1 MTMFTSV
8 RVLAAS
14 SLFAALLSPA
24 PSAAGIVA
32 DVTTTTTNIASS
44 STFISTTTSSS
55 LLQDYENMI
64 LLAVF
69 PSAPIASLTL
79 RIRAYPDY
87 GPDDAYCVFF
97 GPGSARTAY
106 NGEKT
111 FEFATLPG
119 GVLDRSQS
127 MLLCSYYTHEP
138 HGSLSPS
145 DFEVTTLVAKDLEG
159 ASVPTSICL
168 TDWDEDFLAE
178 PAADGCRDACG
189 DAICDGGE
197 PKASDALAV
206 LRKALG
212 LFECVAA
219 ICDVDGD
226 GNVVASDA
234 LRVLRRSVLLP
245 IPLLCATPGF
255 CI

>member
-1 MTMFTSV
+1 MTTLTSV
-8 RVLAAS
+8 RALAAS
-14 SLFAALLSPA
+14 VLLTSLVA
-24 PSAAGIVA
+24 PPPVAAGLA
-32 DVTTTTTNIASS
+32 ENSTTTTTDIASS

-55 LLQDYENMI
+55 LLEDYENML

-97 GPGSARTAY
+97 GPGSARLPFH
-106 NGEKT
+106 GEQT

-119 GVLDRSQS
+119 GVLDRSQT

-138 HGSLSPS
+138 HGALSPS

-159 ASVPTSICL
+159 STVPTSICL

-178 PAADGCRDACG
+178 PAPGGCRDACG

-212 LFECVAA
+212 LFECSASL
-219 ICDVDGD
+219 CDVDGNGD
-226 GNVVASDA
+226 VVASDA

-245 IPLLCATPGF
+245 VALLCQAPGF

>member
-1 MTMFTSV
+1 MTTLTSV
-8 RVLAAS
+8 RVFAAT
-14 SLFAALLSPA
+14 ALLSALAA
-24 PSAAGIVA
+24 PSPAAAGIVEG
-32 DVTTTTTNIASS
+32 TTTTTNFAI
-44 STFISTTTSSS
+44 STTFLSTTTSSS
-55 LLQDYENMI
+55 LLEDYENMI

-79 RIRAYPDY
+79 RVRAYPDY

-97 GPGSARTAY
+97 GPGSARLPFQ
-106 NGEKT
+106 GEHT

-119 GVLDRSQS
+119 GILDRSQS

-138 HGSLSPS
+138 HGALGPS
-145 DFEVTTLVAKDLEG
+145 DFEVTTLVAKNLGG

-168 TDWDEDFLAE
+168 MDWDEDFLAE
-178 PAADGCRDACG
+178 PAPNGCRDACG

-212 LFECVAA
+212 LFECANA
-219 ICDVDGD
+219 ICDVDANGS
-226 GNVVASDA
+226 VVASDA
-234 LRVLRRSVLLP
+234 LRVLQRSVLLP
-245 IPLLCATPGF
+245 VPLLCQTTGF